1 MNFVLFT
8 SKTTKCLSL
17 DLTFCQDNKASVST
31 AAEHSFRWLKR
42 EVRCVDRGVL
52 ALLTAAVHLGFY
64 AAPPQTRC
72 CGRSLGCP
80 LALLCHSPLCFYLHF
95 YFGHYHYRKPFFN
108 TTLLRTCQACSTHDS
123 TAAPIRIHC
132 SPRLLISQYESLT
145 TVTDTRWTQHV
156 WNLGTTCP
164 DTGKEEHR
172 RTANSV

>member
-17 DLTFCQDNKASVST
+17 DLTFCQDNMTSVST

-72 CGRSLGCP
+72 CGRSLGCL
-80 LALLCHSPLCFYLHF
+80 LALLCRSPLCFYLHF
-95 YFGHYHYRKPFFN
+95 YFGHYDYRKPFFN

-132 SPRLLISQYESLT
+132 SPRLLISQYESLP
-145 TVTDTRWTQHV
+145 Q
-156 WNLGTTCP
+156 
-164 DTGKEEHR
+164 
-172 RTANSV
+172 